1 MPPVNSDRYLPFSR
15 AEWSRLRAS
24 TPMTLSGDDVDRVR
38 GINEELSIDD
48 VEEVYLPLSRLLNL
62 YVSASQGLY
71 RVTDTFLGKPVEKV
85 PYVIAVAGSVAVGKS
100 TTSRILAELLRRWP
114 DHPEVALVPTDGFL
128 WPNAELEQRGI
139 MDRKGFPE
147 SYDTRRLIA
156 FLEVIKSGGIGE
168 APVYSHHDYD
178 IVPGET
184 RAVEGADIVIIE
196 GLNVLQPGPVVMVS
210 DFIDFGVYV
219 DAEPDHVRR
228 WYVDRF
234 LTLRDSAF
242 RDETA
247 YFHKFA
253 GLTDDEARAT
263 AEHIWD
269 TINGP
274 NLAKNIAPTRER
286 ADLVIKKGPSHRVEH
301 VSLRRI

>member
-1 MPPVNSDRYLPFSR
+1 MTSDRYLTFER
-15 AEWSRLRAS
+15 EEWARLRAQ
-24 TPMTLSGDDVDRVR
+24 TPMTLSVDDVEQLR
-38 GINEELSIDD
+38 GINEQLSLDD

-85 PYVIAVAGSVAVGKS
+85 PYVVAVAGSVAVGKS
-100 TTSRILAELLRRWP
+100 TSSRILAELLRRWP
-114 DHPEVALVPTDGFL
+114 DHPKVALVPTDGFL
-128 WPNAELEQRGI
+128 RPNAELEARGI

-147 SYDTRRLIA
+147 SYDTRRLIE
-156 FLEVIKSGGIGE
+156 FLEVLKSGGAAE

-184 RAVEGADIVIIE
+184 RTVAGVDIVIVE
-196 GLNVLQPGPVVMVS
+196 GLNVLQPGQVVMVS

-219 DAEPDHVRR
+219 DADPDAVRT

-242 RDETA
+242 RDTSA
-247 YFHKFA
+247 YFHKYA
-253 GLTDDEARAT
+253 GLSDAEARVT
-263 AEHIWD
+263 AERIWD

-274 NLAKNIAPTRER
+274 NLIENIAPTRER
-286 ADLVIKKGPSHRVEH
+286 ADLILRKAPDHRVES

>member
-1 MPPVNSDRYLPFSR
+1 
-15 AEWSRLRAS
+15 
-24 TPMTLSGDDVDRVR
+24 MTLSTADVDRVR

-128 WPNAELEQRGI
+128 WPNDELERRGI
-139 MDRKGFPE
+139 MERKGFPE
-147 SYDTRRLIA
+147 SYDTRRLIG
-156 FLEVIKSGGIGE
+156 FLEVIKSGGVGE

-178 IVPGET
+178 ILPGET
-184 RAVEGADIVIIE
+184 RSVAGADIVIIE

-219 DAEPDHVRR
+219 DAEPDHVRA

-263 AEHIWD
+263 AEGIWD
-269 TINGP
+269 SINGP
-274 NLAKNIAPTRER
+274 NLTENIAPTRER
-286 ADLVIKKGPSHRVEH
+286 ADLIITKGPAHRVER

>member
-1 MPPVNSDRYLPFSR
+1 MTSRRYLSFSR

-24 TPMTLSGDDVDRVR
+24 TPMTLSGDDIDGLR
-38 GINEELSIDD
+38 GINEQLSIAD

-85 PYVIAVAGSVAVGKS
+85 PYVVAVAGSVAVGKS
-100 TTSRILAELLRRWP
+100 TSSRILTELLRRWP
-114 DHPEVALVPTDGFL
+114 DHPRVALVPTDGFL
-128 WPNAELEQRGI
+128 RPNDELASRGL

-147 SYDTRRLIA
+147 SYDTRGLLR
-156 FLEVIKSGGIGE
+156 FLEELKSGEPAVE
-168 APVYSHHDYD
+168 APIYSHHAYD

-184 RAVEGADIVIIE
+184 RVVEEADIVVIE
-196 GLNVLQPGPVVMVS
+196 GLNVLQPGPELMVS

-219 DAEPDHVRR
+219 DAEPAHVRR
-228 WYVDRF
+228 WYIDRF

-242 RDETA
+242 RDPTA
-247 YFHKFA
+247 YFHKYA
-253 GLTDDEARAT
+253 DLTDDEARAT
-263 AEHIWD
+263 AEMIWD

-274 NLAKNIAPTRER
+274 NLAQNIAPTRER
-286 ADLVIKKGPSHRVEH
+286 ADLILRKGPDHRVEG